1 MGVQRADI
9 DELTISNPSSNLSTS
24 TDKRGTWDLVSED
37 RSYPFDLGKSQGRFT
52 NASYII
58 IESLAFKNIT
68 AGTDPIEKVWLLKMK
83 LEGGIHPA

>member
-37 RSYPFDLGKSQGRFT
+37 RSYLFDLGKSQARFM

-58 IESLAFKNIT
+58 IESLAFKN
-68 AGTDPIEKVWLLKMK
+68 V
-83 LEGGIHPA
+83 

>member
-37 RSYPFDLGKSQGRFT
+37 RSYLFDLGKSQARFM

-58 IESLAFKNIT
+58 IESLDLK
-68 AGTDPIEKVWLLKMK
+68 KV
-83 LEGGIHPA
+83 

>member
-1 MGVQRADI
+1 MEVQRADI

-37 RSYPFDLGKSQGRFT
+37 GFYPFDLGKSQGRLM

-58 IESLAFKNIT
+58 IESLAFKN
-68 AGTDPIEKVWLLKMK
+68 AWSPSQSGSCEQ
-83 LEGGIHPA
+83 